1 MKEGCWDLARAQMS
15 NQLGSQK
22 KGSSLRSLFSKVA
35 SFSSVTSTNSDL
47 SRFLNKFSNILD
59 IFFVRDFFVGN
70 YSSFANASTS
80 RANALH
86 FLTSRSHLF
95 AHVYCI

>member
-1 MKEGCWDLARAQMS
+1 MS

-35 SFSSVTSTNSDL
+35 SLSSVTSTDSDL

-59 IFFVRDFFVGN
+59 IFFVREISILHGN
-70 YSSFANASTS
+70 DSSFANASTS

-95 AHVYCI
+95 AHVYDFHFQKGNPSR